1 MDSTPQVIRLLF
13 GMHKVFLSVQASIHD
28 RASTTHFDPIQASQD
43 YLSVFDELIK
53 AMKVSNLDMAHD
65 LLFLRSIW
73 ALLEMFYLRIYKHA
87 TLARTTATEGILSV
101 LRDFIKA
108 LADLDGTAL
117 QRQPHSAPETR
128 LKLDLLLGNIE
139 DIQGY
144 LASNHNPLSIQI
156 ANLLNGISQPKQ
168 AKLGADKLVQASGK
182 KSELQQII
190 DLLSGNIQPLEFLG
204 HLTIAQIGD
213 DQELRPLMRKLSY
226 FVKQADT
233 NNSSLIVPI
242 TSNALIYL
250 CFLIIIEVQYG
261 KIKQKRQDTYVEDL
275 RMLFEIL
282 LKSAKL
288 SHTYG
293 PYVTAFLV
301 TLQSVLSFSSIALL
315 KQQNKEHTQE
325 AFISITPQPMSWSF
339 SALCGMN
346 SLKKPLLLMVYAHV
360 IDLISTADR
369 VFQPTRV
376 AAIMSYAECLSEV
389 CVSADIS
396 GTQKT
401 LSIDTAST
409 GVWKLAIDYYRWT
422 LPSNADLVSKN
433 NISHR
438 IQQVLYSKIT
448 SAEEVAETIELLH
461 LVSRL
466 ELGPEIELLVK
477 KGAAQMLERRNL
489 IQDAALWYKRAGKM
503 DELKRLVTRA
513 LKEAIRVAMEE
524 VDGESAGSLFA
535 AIEAMI
541 SDVDMADHEIV
552 EDIALAKNIKL
563 FREHIIAARQS
574 IDKRRQ
580 HAKEIQALA
589 YELVSSPSF
598 FLNVVPA
605 VVSDACSDEMGT
617 HINAAQF
624 EELSLGFQRSLTY
637 YNAEA
642 YLPQSQLGL
651 RNIAATQYE
660 ICSRLA
666 EIYMM
671 STEKLS

>member
-13 GMHKVFLSVQASIHD
+13 EMHKVFLSSQASIHN
-28 RASTTHFDPIQASQD
+28 RASNTHFDPIQASQD
-43 YLSVFDELIK
+43 YLSVFDELVK
-53 AMKVSNLDMAHD
+53 ALKVSNLNITYD

-87 TLARTTATEGILSV
+87 TLARATATEGILSI
-101 LRDFIKA
+101 LRNFIKA

-128 LKLDLLLGNIE
+128 LKLDLLLGNTE

-144 LASNHNPLSIQI
+144 LASNHDPLSIQI

-168 AKLGADKLVQASGK
+168 GKPGADKLAQAGGK

-190 DLLSGNIQPLEFLG
+190 DMLSGNIQPLEFLG

-213 DQELRPLMRKLSY
+213 DQELRPLIRKLSY
-226 FVKQADT
+226 FVKQSDA
-233 NNSSLIVPI
+233 NNSSLIAPI
-242 TSNALIYL
+242 TSNALVYL

-275 RMLFEIL
+275 RLLFEIL
-282 LKSAKL
+282 LKSVKF

-301 TLQSVLSFSSIALL
+301 TLQSILSFSSIALF
-315 KQQNKEHTQE
+315 KQPNKEHTQE
-325 AFISITPQPMSWSF
+325 AFMSIALQSTPWSF
-339 SALCGMN
+339 STLCGMN
-346 SLKKPLLLMVYAHV
+346 SLKKPLLLMIYAH
-360 IDLISTADR
+360 IMDLISTADHI
-369 VFQPTRV
+369 FQSARV
-376 AAIMSYAECLSEV
+376 AAIMSYAECLSEIRV
-389 CVSADIS
+389 LVDVSGA
-396 GTQKT
+396 QKT
-401 LSIDTAST
+401 LSIDTTST
-409 GVWKLAIDYYRWT
+409 GIWKLAIDYYRWT

-438 IQQVLYSKIT
+438 IQQALYSKIA
-448 SAEEVAETIELLH
+448 SAEDVTEIIELLH

-466 ELGPEIELLVK
+466 ELGPEMELLVK

-489 IQDAALWYKRAGKM
+489 IQDAALWYRRAGKM

-524 VDGESAGSLFA
+524 INGESASSLFA

-563 FREHIIAARQS
+563 FREHIITARQS
-574 IDKRRQ
+574 IDKRHQ
-580 HAKEIQALA
+580 HAKEIQALS

-605 VVSDACSDEMGT
+605 VISDACSDEMGT
-617 HINAAQF
+617 HISAVQF

-637 YNAEA
+637 YNTET

-666 EIYMM
+666 EVYMM